1 MPLTEHLRELRQR
14 LIKSVVA
21 FLVASGVS
29 FYIAQYIFEILKQP
43 VKKAYPQ
50 VELITLS
57 PTEPLFILIKI
68 SVVFGFI
75 LSSPLI
81 FYQLWKFVE
90 PALYPNEKRMVIPIT
105 LFSLILFILG
115 ASFAYFL
122 VMPIALKFL
131 IGIGFSQLQATPFLS
146 VNLYISFLLKMII
159 GFGIA
164 FQLPIV
170 LFLLQRVGLV
180 TDAQLKSFR
189 KYFIVLSFVVGAFIA
204 PDATTQVLMAIP
216 LILLY
221 EVSLLIGK
229 LGKKRK
235 TETAIDVAKEDV

>member
-14 LIKSVVA
+14 LIRSVIA

-29 FYIAQYIFEILKQP
+29 FYGAQYIFEVLKEP
-43 VKKAYPQ
+43 VERAYPQ

-75 LSSPLI
+75 LSSPVIL
-81 FYQLWKFVE
+81 YQLWRFVE
-90 PALYPNEKRMVIPIT
+90 PALYPQERRMVIPIT
-105 LFSLILFILG
+105 FFSLVLFILG
-115 ASFAYFL
+115 ASFAYFV

-146 VNLYISFLLKMII
+146 VNLYVSFLLKMII
-159 GFGIA
+159 GFGLA

-170 LFLLQRVGLV
+170 LYLLQRAGVV
-180 TDAQLKSFR
+180 SEVQLKSFR

-221 EVSLLIGK
+221 EVSLLISKMGRR
-229 LGKKRK
+229 KK
-235 TETAIDVAKEDV
+235 TQIVVAEENV